1 MGGVRRILTGIGRAL
16 RARPRLFVGVA
27 AAVVVLDVLVPVA
40 VLSIARAPVD
50 YFTINPWLRSL
61 PGYLASGKGTLG
73 ERLGRAWEL
82 ALFWF
87 SADGIFGIDWGFAVT
102 TADLARFIVMAALVG
117 AYFALWAQRRAAAGA
132 AGWRMRAG
140 GQGGMLGALG
150 SVCGLATGGCTVM
163 GCGAPMI
170 PVVGL
175 AFVGLSS
182 TTLTLFAQVSTY
194 ATIAVVTGLVVGV
207 LYLAW
212 RVGGLPLPGEERA
225 GVRGPEP

>member
-1 MGGVRRILTGIGRAL
+1 MGGVRRVLTGIGRAL
-16 RARPRLFVGVA
+16 RARPRLFVGVV
-27 AAVVVLDVLVPVA
+27 AAVLVLDVLVPVA
-40 VLSIARAPVD
+40 VLSIARVRVD
-50 YFTINPWLRSL
+50 YFTFNPWLGNL

-87 SADGIFGIDWGFAVT
+87 SADGVFGIDWGFAVT
-102 TADLARFIVMAALVG
+102 TADLARFILMAALVG
-117 AYFALWAQRRAAAGA
+117 AYFALWAHRRDRTGA
-132 AGWRMRAG
+132 AGWRTRAS
-140 GQGGMLGALG
+140 GQGGMLGAVG

-194 ATIAVVTGLVVGV
+194 ATVAVITGLVAGV

-212 RVGGLPLPGEERA
+212 RGGDAPPHPALSPSGGE
-225 GVRGPEP
+225 GP

>member
-16 RARPRLFVGVA
+16 RARPGLFVGVA
-27 AAVVVLDVLVPVA
+27 ALVLVLDVLVPVA
-40 VLSIARAPVD
+40 VLSLARVPVD
-50 YFTINPWLRSL
+50 YFTFNPWLGNL

-87 SADGIFGIDWGFAVT
+87 SADGVFGIDWGFAVT
-102 TADLARFIVMAALVG
+102 TADLARFVVMGALVG
-117 AYFALWAQRRAAAGA
+117 AYFALWAHRRAVAA

-140 GQGGMLGALG
+140 GQGGMLGAVG

-163 GCGAPMI
+163 GCGAPVI

-194 ATIAVVTGLVVGV
+194 ATLAVVVGLTGGV

-212 RVGGLPLPGEERA
+212 RLGDPL
-225 GVRGPEP
+225 